1 MRTSFLSNNAM
12 KLSLIVAT
20 ANKNAIGRNNELP
33 WHLPQ
38 DLKYFKS
45 VTLGKPII
53 MGRKTFESIGKPL
66 PGRTNIVVTRQ
77 KNWTV
82 AGVLVAESVEQAL
95 EMANQLPSEQ
105 AKVIDEVMVIGGAEI
120 YRHALPL
127 ADRVYLTK
135 IDVDVEGAD
144 AFFPELPDSQWKI
157 VSDLSGDAD
166 ANLQHRFL
174 TLDKIN

>member
-1 MRTSFLSNNAM
+1 M

-20 ANKNAIGRNNELP
+20 AHNNVIGRNNELP

-45 VTLGKPII
+45 LTLGKPII

-77 KNWTV
+77 KNWNF
-82 AGVLVAESVEQAL
+82 AGALVAESVEEAL
-95 EMANQLPSEQ
+95 EIGKQFRAEQ
-105 AKVIDEVMVIGGAEI
+105 NNVADEMMVIGGAEI
-120 YRHALPL
+120 YRHALAF

-135 IDVDVEGAD
+135 IDVNIDGGD
-144 AFFPELPDSQWKI
+144 AFFPELSPAQWTLT
-157 VSDLSGDAD
+157 SELPGDND
-166 ANLQHRFL
+166 ATLKHTFL
-174 TLDKIN
+174 IYERI

>member
-1 MRTSFLSNNAM
+1 M

-20 ANKNAIGRNNELP
+20 AHDNVIGRNNELP

-77 KNWTV
+77 KDWNFS
-82 AGVLVAESVEQAL
+82 GVLVAKNIADAL
-95 EMANQLPSEQ
+95 EVAQAFRTEQ
-105 AKVIDEVMVIGGAEI
+105 NTIAEEIMVIGGAEI
-120 YRHALPL
+120 YRSALSI
-127 ADRVYLTK
+127 ADRIYLTK
-135 IDVDVEGAD
+135 IDAKIECAD
-144 AFFPELPDSQWKI
+144 AYFPELSKSDWKLT
-157 VSDLSGDAD
+157 SELPGEAD
-166 ANLQHRFL
+166 ASLKHSFFVYDR
-174 TLDKIN
+174 I

>member
-1 MRTSFLSNNAM
+1 M

-20 ANKNAIGRNNELP
+20 AKNNAIGRNNELP

-45 VTLGKPII
+45 VTLGKPVI

-77 KNWTV
+77 KNWSV
-82 AGVLVAESVEQAL
+82 AGVLVAKSVEEAL
-95 EMANQLPSEQ
+95 EIAQQFRGEQ
-105 AKVIDEVMVIGGAEI
+105 SSLAEEVMVIGGAEI
-120 YRHALPL
+120 YRHALPI

-135 IDVDVEGAD
+135 IDIDVEGAD
-144 AFFPELPDSQWKI
+144 AFFPELPPEQWAL
-157 VSDLSGDAD
+157 VSELAGEEG
-166 ANLQHRFL
+166 ANFKHAFL
-174 TLDKIN
+174 TFEKQK

>member
-1 MRTSFLSNNAM
+1 M

-20 ANKNAIGRNNELP
+20 AQNNVIGRNNELP

-77 KNWTV
+77 KDWTH
-82 AGVLVAESVEQAL
+82 AGVLVALSVEGAL
-95 EMANQLPSEQ
+95 EIAEQ
-105 AKVIDEVMVIGGAEI
+105 FRNEQDKLAEEVMVIGGAEI
-120 YRHALPL
+120 YRHALEI
-127 ADRVYLTK
+127 ADRIYLTR
-135 IDVDVEGAD
+135 IDVTVEKGDAHFPDLSAD
-144 AFFPELPDSQWKI
+144 KWKQVSELPGDS
-157 VSDLSGDAD
+157 DAS
-166 ANLQHRFL
+166 LQHKFL
-174 TLDKIN
+174 VYERL

>member
-1 MRTSFLSNNAM
+1 M

-20 ANKNAIGRNNELP
+20 AKNNAIGRNNELP

-45 VTLGKPII
+45 VTLGKPVI

-77 KNWTV
+77 KNWSV
-82 AGVLVAESVEQAL
+82 AGVLVAKSVEEAL
-95 EMANQLPSEQ
+95 EIAQQFRGEQ
-105 AKVIDEVMVIGGAEI
+105 SSLAEEVMVIGGAEI

-135 IDVDVEGAD
+135 IDIEVEGAD
-144 AFFPELPDSQWKI
+144 AFFPQLPASKWQL
-157 VSDLSGDAD
+157 VSNMPGDVD
-166 ANLQHRFL
+166 ANLTHSF
-174 TLDKIN
+174 TVYEKAN

>member
-1 MRTSFLSNNAM
+1 M

-20 ANKNAIGRNNELP
+20 AHDNVIGRNNELP

-77 KNWTV
+77 KNWSFS
-82 AGVLVAESVEQAL
+82 GVLVAKDIESAL
-95 EMANQLPSEQ
+95 ETAQAFRSEQ
-105 AKVIDEVMVIGGAEI
+105 NNIAEEIMVIGGAEI
-120 YRHALPL
+120 YRSALPI
-127 ADRVYLTK
+127 AHRVYLTRIDAK
-135 IDVDVEGAD
+135 IDGAD
-144 AFFPELPDSQWKI
+144 AFFPELSPEQWKLT
-157 VSDLSGDAD
+157 SELSGESDASIKHKFLVYERV
-166 ANLQHRFL
+166 NL
-174 TLDKIN
+174 